1 MLLAAESLGQL
12 AFSTFTLDVRP
23 CAKAL
28 KSMILYNT
36 HDNPEVDFVI
46 ILSFI
51 NFRTQPQSGS
61 EGGLQDHSLS

>member
-1 MLLAAESLGQL
+1 M
-12 AFSTFTLDVRP
+12 LDVRP

-28 KSMILYNT
+28 KSMILYNMR
-36 HDNPEVDFVI
+36 DNPEVAFVV